1 MIGAHGILRVVPM
14 TKAQIELLARLIRDG
29 QAKLVERGGKIVP
42 VSLI

>member
-1 MIGAHGILRVVPM
+1 MS
-14 TKAQIELLARLIRDG
+14 KAQIELLARLIRDG